1 MTILN
6 KRYQFTLA
14 IFSICLVLILSLSSA
29 SKTIHD
35 GIFHFG
41 NSYDSSQSHS
51 GCSANHEGE
60 CKEAGSHSHSQ
71 GCDESCPVNIFASGI
86 LSLDIQTEIIAEKTL
101 SHEVVINY
109 YLEQQS
115 FKKQK
120 DNLVRGPPVVS

>member
-1 MTILN
+1 MDKN
-6 KRYQFTLA
+6 HQFSLA
-14 IFSICLVLILSLSSA
+14 IISSCLVLILSLSSA

-41 NSYDSSQSHS
+41 NSYDTSQSHS
-51 GCSANHEGE
+51 GCSANHEGG

-86 LSLDIQTEIIAEKTL
+86 LTLDIQTEIITEKTF
-101 SHEVVINY
+101 SHEAVINY

-115 FKKQK
+115 YKKQK
-120 DNLVRGPPVVS
+120 DNLVRGPPEVS